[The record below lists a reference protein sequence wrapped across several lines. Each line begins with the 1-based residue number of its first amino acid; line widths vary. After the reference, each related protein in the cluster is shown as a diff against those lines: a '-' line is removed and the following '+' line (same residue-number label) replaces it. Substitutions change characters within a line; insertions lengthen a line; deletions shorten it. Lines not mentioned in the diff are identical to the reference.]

1 MNQTPPRSHFTIGV
15 LAQQSGVAI
24 DTIRYYEREGLLSP
38 AYRRASGYREYDT
51 QSVERMGFILRAK
64 ELGFSLDEIRE
75 LLALETDRINGV
87 EGVKQRASR
96 RLQELNVRIAQLTEM
111 RDALARLIEACPGCG
126 EPECCPILSS
136 IHGAQP
142 EASDEAAPPSPAPD
156 ACCGADPKDRK
167 HAS

>member
-1 MNQTPPRSHFTIGV
+1 MNSTPPRSHFTIGV

-51 QSVERMGFILRAK
+51 QSVERLRFILRAK
-64 ELGFSLDEIRE
+64 ELGFSLEEIRE
-75 LLALETDRINGV
+75 LLALESDRVNGV

-111 RDALARLIEACPGCG
+111 RDALARLIDACPGCG
-126 EPECCPILSS
+126 EPEGCPILSS
-136 IHGAQP
+136 IHGAPP
-142 EASDEAAPPSPAPD
+142 EANDAAAAPSPAP
-156 ACCGADPKDRK
+156 ASCCGADLKDRN
-167 HAS
+167 HDS